1 MEATKNKKISVALFI
16 ILGLV
21 LLVVAV
27 FIIGSKEN
35 LFTPTFKL
43 QAAFEKVNG
52 LKEGASVRFNGINVG
67 TVNTIEIFNG
77 KSVVVRMTIDKKVQ
91 AFIKKDSKASVSSEG
106 LVGNKIIE
114 ITSGTN
120 EFPSVEG
127 NEVLQTIPAVETED
141 IMRGLKESSENA
153 ANMTKDLQ
161 SIVGKINGG
170 EGTIGAFVNDKTIYT
185 NVDLTTHNFADVSVQ
200 FKSVF
205 AKVGNTVDNVSVDVK
220 DLSRSL
226 KKITDNL
233 SSMSD
238 KMNSGESVAG
248 TFLTDTVAAQNL
260 KELIRNANNT
270 SKNLEDGSFSFS
282 QNMEALKHNFLFKG
296 YFEDIGYFD
305 KTDWEKKTADREFKL
320 KIREQEVI
328 KKEQELKD
336 LEQRLKQNSK

>member
-170 EGTIGAFVNDKTIYT
+170 EGTIGAFVNDKSIYT

-270 SKNLEDGSFSFS
+270 SKNLEDC
-282 QNMEALKHNFLFKG
+282 
-296 YFEDIGYFD
+296 
-305 KTDWEKKTADREFKL
+305 REEL
-320 KIREQEVI
+320 REVLEEWILLSVRENLPMPLINNISLNI
-328 KKEQELKD
+328 KKVA
-336 LEQRLKQNSK
+336 

>member
-1 MEATKNKKISVALFI
+1 MEATRNKKISVALFI
-16 ILGLV
+16 ISGVV
-21 LLVVAV
+21 LLIVAV

-67 TVNTIEIFNG
+67 TVNTIEIYNG
-77 KSVVVRMTIDKKVQ
+77 KSVVVRMTIEKKVQ

-106 LVGNKIIE
+106 LVGNKIVE

-141 IMRGLKESSENA
+141 IMRGLKESSQNA
-153 ANMTKDLQ
+153 SDMTRQLADVVSK
-161 SIVGKINGG
+161 VNNG
-170 EGTIGAFVNDKTIYT
+170 EGTIGQLINDKSLYN
-185 NVDLTTHNFADVSVQ
+185 NVDSTMHNFAGYSAQIRVVFNKVNATIDDVSGDIKNLTQ
-200 FKSVF
+200 
-205 AKVGNTVDNVSVDVK
+205 TV
-220 DLSRSL
+220 R
-226 KKITDNL
+226 KITENL
-233 SSMSD
+233 SD
-238 KMNSGESVAG
+238 ITEKMNSGESVAG
-248 TFLTDTVAAQNL
+248 TFFSDSVAAQNL
-260 KELIRNANNT
+260 KDMIRNANST
-270 SKNLEDGSFSFS
+270 TKNLEDGSFSFS

-305 KTDWEKKTADREFKL
+305 KTDWEKNVSDREFKL

-328 KKEQELKD
+328 KKEKELKD
-336 LEQRLKQNSK
+336 LENRLKQNSK